1 MSFRSRPV
9 LDRKHRPRWQD
20 ELRTQQ
26 LTVVAFAVAIALSL
40 GIFGAAAWNG
50 YWEAHFRP
58 VGAVAGETFD
68 RSDLTARE
76 AVLLS
81 EGIARLAE
89 LQGQIAGGPRDQL
102 LQQQIDSLRQQLS
115 AVTTDAA
122 ASLLDG
128 AVLASRADDLGIS
141 LTEDELDAAVT
152 ERLRLPERI
161 WANLILIDPL
171 PEDAEP
177 DAEPT
182 AEQIEAATEEAQDA
196 MDRVEDGEDFGQ
208 VATEVSDDFSANFS
222 GSIGW
227 FGEGD
232 AAYAEYFDVLAGAD
246 PDADE
251 IIGPIETERGVAL
264 LQLVQRREAQEDGGL
279 RDLLRDN
286 GVDDATYRAF
296 VRSSVIA
303 DKYREHFDDEVVVSP
318 AEQRRVAQIFIAPV
332 EGTAV
337 PQDRARHI
345 LIQPDPELEDQSEAT
360 DEQWE
365 AARVEA
371 EELIQQLANPEANWF
386 ALAEEHSDDTG
397 SASRG
402 GDLGWYD
409 PEDSPF
415 VAPFTAALETLEVGD
430 LSEPVR
436 TDFGWHI
443 IQKTGERESP
453 QAQVADL
460 VDRLEANPNDFA
472 ALAIA
477 QSDDPASAAE
487 GGEIGWVA
495 RWQLTRAREEAVFAL
510 TEEGEISPPVD
521 EGTGGTTIYLL
532 IESSEQR
539 IIDADRQDE
548 IRANG
553 FERWLD
559 EVVREPVDT
568 WIDPQ
573 YSSSTADV

>member
-26 LTVVAFAVAIALSL
+26 LTVVAFAVAIALAL

-50 YWEAHFRP
+50 YWESHFRP
-58 VGAVAGETFD
+58 VASVGGETFD

-76 AVLLS
+76 AILIS

-102 LQQQIDSLRQQLS
+102 IQQQIDALQQQLS
-115 AVTTDAA
+115 GATTDAA
-122 ASLLDG
+122 ASLVDG
-128 AVLASRADDLGIS
+128 AVLASRATEMGIS
-141 LTEDELDAAVT
+141 VSDDEIDSAVT
-152 ERLRLPERI
+152 DRLRLPERV

-171 PEDAEP
+171 PTDAEP

-182 AEQIEAATEEAQDA
+182 DEQLAAATDEAEAARE
-196 MDRVEDGEDFGQ
+196 RVEGGEDFGD
-208 VATEVSDDFSANFS
+208 VATEVSDDFSSQYA

-227 FGEGD
+227 FGD
-232 AAYAEYFDVLAGAD
+232 NDVAYDEYFDALA
-246 PDADE
+246 DADDGDLV
-251 IIGPIETERGVAL
+251 GPIRVKGGIAL
-264 LQLVQRREAQEDGGL
+264 LQLVQRREAQDDGGL
-279 RDLLRDN
+279 RQLLRDR
-286 GVDDATYRAF
+286 GVDDAAYRAF
-296 VRSSVIA
+296 VRSSVVA
-303 DKYREHFDDEVVVSP
+303 DKFRDHFENDVVVSP
-318 AEQRRVAQIFIAPV
+318 TEQRRVAQIYIAPV
-332 EGTAV
+332 SGTVV
-337 PQDRARHI
+337 PQERARHI
-345 LIQPDPELEDQSEAT
+345 LIQPDPDLDDQSEAT

-365 AARVEA
+365 AARAEA
-371 EELIQQLANPEANWF
+371 ESLVPQLANPEANWF
-386 ALAEEHSDDTG
+386 ALAKEHSDDPG
-397 SASRG
+397 SAARG

-409 PEDSPF
+409 PADSPF
-415 VAPFTAALETLEVGD
+415 VAPFTSALEGLEVGEV
-430 LSEPVR
+430 SEPVR

-453 QAQVADL
+453 QSQIADL
-460 VDRLEANPNDFA
+460 VARLEANPNDFA
-472 ALAIA
+472 ALAAA
-477 QSDDPASAAE
+477 QSDDPATAAK
-487 GGEIGWVA
+487 GGELGWVA

-510 TEEGEISPPVD
+510 TEEGQISPPVD

-532 IESSEQR
+532 IESSESR
-539 IIDADRQDE
+539 TIEAGRRDE

-553 FERWLD
+553 FQRWLD

-573 YSSSTADV
+573 FASSTATS

>member
-26 LTVVAFAVAIALSL
+26 LTVVAFAVAIALAL

-50 YWEAHFRP
+50 YWESHYRP
-58 VGAVAGETFD
+58 IASVAGETFD
-68 RSDLTARE
+68 RSDLTSRE
-76 AVLLS
+76 GILLA
-81 EGIARLAE
+81 EGIARLQE

-102 LQQQIDSLRQQLS
+102 LQQQIEALQQQLS
-115 AVTTDAA
+115 GVTATAVS
-122 ASLLDG
+122 SLVDG
-128 AVLASRADDLGIS
+128 AVLASRANDMGIS
-141 LTEDELDAAVT
+141 VTDDELDTAVA
-152 ERLRLPERI
+152 ERFRLPERV
-161 WANLILIDPL
+161 WANLILVDPL
-171 PEDAEP
+171 ADDAEP
-177 DAEPT
+177 DAVPT
-182 AEQIEAATEEAQDA
+182 DEQLAAATEAAEAA
-196 MDRVEDGEDFGQ
+196 LERVEDGEDFGE
-208 VATEVSDDFSANFS
+208 VAAEVSDDFSSQTA

-227 FGEGD
+227 FGD
-232 AAYAEYFDVLAGAD
+232 DDVAYDEYFDALA
-246 PDADE
+246 DAEEGE
-251 IIGPIETERGVAL
+251 IVGPIETDRGVAL

-279 RDLLRDN
+279 RDLLRDQD
-286 GVDDATYRAF
+286 VDDATYRHF
-296 VRSSVIA
+296 VRSQVVTS
-303 DKYREHFDDEVVVSP
+303 KFREHFEDEVVVSP
-318 AEQRRVAQIFIAPV
+318 AEQRRVAQIFIAAV
-332 EGTAV
+332 TGTVV

-345 LIQPDPELEDQSEAT
+345 LIQPDPELGQDQASAT

-371 EELIQQLANPEANWF
+371 NDLLPQLVNPEANWF
-386 ALAEEHSDDTG
+386 ALAEEHSADSG

-409 PEDSPF
+409 PESAPF
-415 VAPFTAALETLEVGD
+415 VAPFTAALDALEVGEVSD
-430 LSEPVR
+430 PVR

-453 QAQVADL
+453 QTQVADL
-460 VDRLEANPNDFA
+460 VARLEANPNDFA
-472 ALAIA
+472 TLAAA
-477 QSDDPASAAE
+477 QSDDPETAAR
-487 GGEIGWVA
+487 GGELGWVA

-510 TEEGEISPPVD
+510 TEPAEISPPVD

-532 IESSEQR
+532 IESAERRTIES
-539 IIDADRQDE
+539 DRRNE

-573 YSSSTADV
+573 FTPSTATT